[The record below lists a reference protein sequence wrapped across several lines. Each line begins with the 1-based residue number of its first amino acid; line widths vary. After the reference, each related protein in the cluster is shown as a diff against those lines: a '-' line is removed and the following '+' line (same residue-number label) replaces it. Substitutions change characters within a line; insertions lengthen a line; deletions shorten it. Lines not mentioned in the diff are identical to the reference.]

1 MSVWTGPQPD
11 RDLRARAVMAA
22 LDMAAAVRRFNL
34 RHPDRPMPTRI
45 GLHAGWIMVGNVGG
59 KGHFAWSVVGDIPNT
74 ASRIEGLNKH
84 LGTYM
89 LASQDVVGDLD
100 GLLTR
105 RVGRFQMA
113 GKADALDIHEVVA
126 RRSEATP
133 SQLRLVHTVRGGI
146 AGVRNRPHSRGFR
159 PAAPRA
165 GRVPQ

>member
-1 MSVWTGPQPD
+1 
-11 RDLRARAVMAA
+11 
-22 LDMAAAVRRFNL
+22 
-34 RHPDRPMPTRI
+34 MPTRI

-59 KGHFAWSVVGDIPNT
+59 KGHFAWSVVGDTPNT

-113 GKADALDIHEVVA
+113 GKTDALDIHEVVA

-133 SQLRLVHTVRGGI
+133 SQLHLVTLFEAALRACETGCIPEASDLLRRVLDEFPNDGPSRFHLERCVNHCAGTRILDDATVVRLE
-146 AGVRNRPHSRGFR
+146 AK
-159 PAAPRA
+159 
-165 GRVPQ
+165 